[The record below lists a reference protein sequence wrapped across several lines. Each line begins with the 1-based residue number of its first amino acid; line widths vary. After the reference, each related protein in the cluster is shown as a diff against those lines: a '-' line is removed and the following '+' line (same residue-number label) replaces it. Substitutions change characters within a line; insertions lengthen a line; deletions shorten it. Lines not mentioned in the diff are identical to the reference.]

1 MNILIVED
9 NEALAQ
15 TTGWIVEM
23 FGHDYRFSHTADTA
37 ITTAADYKPHV
48 IIMDIGLPGMSG
60 YDLCRQMR
68 ADPAYADTI
77 FIAQTGRS
85 EPEHRLMAEEAGFH
99 HHLVKPVNIEKLQ
112 ALLEE
117 IDQSLSPAA

>member
-1 MNILIVED
+1 MKILIVED

-23 FGHDYRFSHTADTA
+23 FGHDYRFAHNAADA
-37 ITTAADYKPHV
+37 ITAAADYRPQV

-60 YDLCRQMR
+60 YDLCRHLKGQ
-68 ADPAYADTI
+68 PHLSDTV
-77 FIAQTGRS
+77 FIAQTGRA
-85 EPEHRLMAEEAGFH
+85 EPEHRQMAEEAGFH

-112 ALLEE
+112 ATLDD
-117 IDQSLSPAA
+117 IAQNAAA